1 MNSCKD
7 VESLLSGFLDG
18 ELTQQQSQQVH
29 LHIEQ
34 CEACRTVYQDLQ
46 QMKQGI
52 ANMEKPTMSEQQLQ
66 NIMSDRP
73 ARGMAWMGWL
83 LFVTGISVIVG
94 FVAYQFFID
103 ESMALWLKLT
113 MSAIYGGI
121 AFLFFSVLRQ
131 RLIARKTD
139 RYKGVDL

>member
-1 MNSCKD
+1 MNSCKG
-7 VESLLSGFLDG
+7 VESLLSGFVDG

-34 CEACRTVYQDLQ
+34 CDACRAIYQDLL
-46 QMKQGI
+46 QMKQSI
-52 ANMEKPTMSEQQLQ
+52 SNMEQPTMSEQQLQ
-66 NIMSDRP
+66 NIMSDRS
-73 ARGMAWMGWL
+73 AQGMAWMGWL
-83 LFVTGISVIVG
+83 LFVTGISVVVG

-103 ESMALWLKLT
+103 ETMALWLKLT
-113 MSAIYGGI
+113 ISAIYAGI